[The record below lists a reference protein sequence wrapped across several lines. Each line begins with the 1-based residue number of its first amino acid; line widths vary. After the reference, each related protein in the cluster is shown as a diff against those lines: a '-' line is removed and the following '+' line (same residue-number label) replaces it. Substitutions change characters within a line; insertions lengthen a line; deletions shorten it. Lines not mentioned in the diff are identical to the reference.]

1 MKIAFLARKSLP
13 IHARS
18 LLERPLGGTETGVIR
33 LAEVLQSRGHEVFV
47 FTAHNAPGAP
57 IAGTPTYLP
66 YTQIQSV
73 AGIEALVTVQE
84 WWPVMYGIKARKKF
98 FWTGDGPEQ
107 HINFGMGDKR
117 VVAQL
122 DGLLAVSAWQANALC
137 EASLFPRDKT
147 FIIGNGVHLPDFS
160 GAEPRQRK
168 RLIYTSAPYRGLRL
182 IPPIYEELKKS
193 HAELELHVF
202 SGMNIYDRDKPYQGP
217 HQAEFQRLVPI
228 LKKLPGVFVHG
239 NVRQGELARELMMSS
254 VFIYPNTV
262 FETCCISA
270 LEAQAAGCPPVVSEN
285 SALPETVGDAGFLIP
300 GQPGSPE
307 YNQRFID
314 GVDSLLSDNSLWGKL
329 SARGKARIAQDY
341 TWTRVAERFEAL
353 L

>member
-1 MKIAFLARKSLP
+1 M
-13 IHARS
+13 
-18 LLERPLGGTETGVIR
+18 
-33 LAEVLQSRGHEVFV
+33 
-47 FTAHNAPGAP
+47 
-57 IAGTPTYLP
+57 
-66 YTQIQSV
+66 
-73 AGIEALVTVQE
+73 
-84 WWPVMYGIKARKKF
+84 
-98 FWTGDGPEQ
+98 
-107 HINFGMGDKR
+107 
-117 VVAQL
+117 
-122 DGLLAVSAWQANALC
+122 
-137 EASLFPRDKT
+137 
-147 FIIGNGVHLPDFS
+147 
-160 GAEPRQRK
+160 
-168 RLIYTSAPYRGLRL
+168 
-182 IPPIYEELKKS
+182 
-193 HAELELHVF
+193 
-202 SGMNIYDRDKPYQGP
+202 
-217 HQAEFQRLVPI
+217 
-228 LKKLPGVFVHG
+228 HG